1 MPTYDKILAQV
12 EGYAYRPIGGNA
24 DGLAGATTILQW
36 TCSEQA
42 ALTGGVI
49 AAWQGVYGDTV
60 DVEVG
65 YDDGAGSWVK
75 KRTLAE
81 GLPILVDQRVQV
93 GADYALEV
101 PVGLSIRVAYHSVG
115 TSDPQVSVVIDS
127 WFPAQSVESVV
138 IRFEVLPVAR

>member
-12 EGYAYRPIGGNA
+12 DGYAYRPIGGNA
-24 DGLAGATTILQW
+24 DGVAGATTILQW

-49 AAWQGVYGDTV
+49 SAWQGVYGDTV

-65 YDDGAGSWVK
+65 YDDGAGGWTT
-75 KRTLAE
+75 KRTLTR
-81 GLPILVDQRVQV
+81 GLPVQVGQRVQV
-93 GADYALEV
+93 GADYAFEV
-101 PVGLSIRVAYHSVG
+101 HVGLSIRVIYHSVG
-115 TSDPQVSVVIDS
+115 ANDPQIGVVIDS

-138 IRFEVLPVAR
+138 VGFVVI

>member
-12 EGYAYRPIGGNA
+12 DGYAYRPIGGNA
-24 DGLAGATTILQW
+24 DGVAGATTILQW

-65 YDDGAGSWVK
+65 YDDGAGGWTV
-75 KRTLAE
+75 KRTLTK
-81 GLPILVDQRVQV
+81 GLPLLVGQRVQI

-101 PVGLSIRVAYHSVG
+101 PVSLSIRVTYYSVG
-115 TSDPQVSVVIDS
+115 PNDPQIGVVIDS

-138 IRFEVLPVAR
+138 VKFVVI